1 MVSTDASSVV
11 FTNTIESFNARLL
24 FGVPLYSSLVQHMAN
39 YGMRYPHIQVLHEVC
54 INSARYRYWF
64 AHRRGARVREVFSFS
79 SIQVAPVPF
88 NPLKIRISGNFCI
101 EIDGGVGVLI

>member
-24 FGVPLYSSLVQHMAN
+24 FGVPLYSSLVQHMDN
-39 YGMRYPHIQVLHEVC
+39 YGMRYPHIQVLHEVR

-64 AHRRGARVREVFSFS
+64 AHRRGSQVREVFSFS

-88 NPLKIRISGNFCI
+88 NNLKTIIGGNTCI
-101 EIDGGVGVLI
+101 EFYVGGGVLL